1 MSTTAVETWGADIS
15 LIGAIYPFVG
25 SEFILWI
32 VGLAFWLGFHVW
44 QMRHE
49 AVELESDA
57 KAASHPET
65 LRKALEG

>member
-1 MSTTAVETWGADIS
+1 MTTNVDTWAADIS
-15 LIGAIYPFVG
+15 QIGAIYPFVG
-25 SEFILWI
+25 SEVFLWI
-32 VGLAFWLGFHVW
+32 VGLVFWLGFHVW

-49 AVELESDA
+49 AAELESDA